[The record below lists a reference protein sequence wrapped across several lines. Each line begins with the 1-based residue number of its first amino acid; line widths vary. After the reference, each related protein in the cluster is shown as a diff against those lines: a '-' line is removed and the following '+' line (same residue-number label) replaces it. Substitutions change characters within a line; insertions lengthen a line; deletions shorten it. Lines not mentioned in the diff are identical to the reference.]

1 MCESVIVLTLSI
13 RQSFCY
19 KQRDL
24 EDEVPVQ
31 VYSRDDGSGGGVG
44 VGWGGGHFPRFIV
57 RGGTGGILHADILNL
72 VTISLNFSKYI

>member
-44 VGWGGGHFPRFIV
+44 VGWGGGAFPQI
-57 RGGTGGILHADILNL
+57 HC
-72 VTISLNFSKYI
+72 